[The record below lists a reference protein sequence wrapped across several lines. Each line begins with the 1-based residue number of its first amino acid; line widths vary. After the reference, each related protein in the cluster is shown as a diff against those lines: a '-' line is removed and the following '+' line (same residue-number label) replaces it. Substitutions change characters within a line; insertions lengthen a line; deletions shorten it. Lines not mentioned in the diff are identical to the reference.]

1 MNTKQEFIRLM
12 NTQTEMALA
21 TYTDG
26 WPNVRIVNFYFDK
39 DTKLILFSSFKDNE
53 KVKEFEAN
61 NKVAFTTIPHYNVEH
76 IKAKGTIQKSLRSV
90 SDVAQYFINKIPSY
104 QEMIE
109 QAGDDLV
116 LFEISFDSALVTLDF
131 ENIDTYTLAR

>member
-1 MNTKQEFIRLM
+1 MDTKQEFIRLM

-21 TYTDG
+21 SCTDG
-26 WPNVRIVNFYFDK
+26 WPNVRIVNFYFDEE
-39 DTKLILFSSFKDNE
+39 TKLILFSSFKDNE

-61 NKVAFTTIPHYNVEH
+61 NKVAFTTIPQYNVEH
-76 IKAKGTIQKSLRSV
+76 IKAKGTIQKSLRSL

-104 QEMIE
+104 QEMIA

-116 LFEISFDSALVTLDF
+116 LFEISFNSASVTLDF
-131 ENIDTYTLAR
+131 ENIEMYNLTK